1 MSGEQVISGTI
12 LAGDELELIDGYICI
27 KEGVIKEIGEE
38 KRETDNII
46 APCFVNA
53 HTHIG
58 DSVFKDPP
66 LGRYRGY
73 RLERDLDL
81 LVKPPDGLK
90 HQILHRTSYNKLVE
104 SMKSS
109 IKDMINTGT
118 GAFADFR
125 ESGVTGI
132 QALKEAIDDT
142 NIDNIIL
149 GRPTDTEGPES
160 NAISEIDRILKN
172 TKGLGISGVNDMD
185 MKLLEKISDYTRKN
199 KGLFAIHAG
208 EKQRSDISE
217 ALSLKPDLMV
227 HLTHANRQDLKDVSD
242 ENIPV
247 VACPRSNFTTGVG
260 MPPVADMLEEEINV
274 AIGTDNVMLNS
285 VNMFAEMET
294 LSKLFGIED
303 RQVFKMCTLK
313 GATALGLEKTGSIQE
328 GNLASLMVLNG
339 KSNNLSNIN
348 NPVSGIV
355 RRGRPDDILSIIR
368 A

>member
-1 MSGEQVISGTI
+1 MSGEQVISGII
-12 LAGDELELIDGYICI
+12 LAGDELEPVDGYVCV
-27 KEGVIKEIGEE
+27 KDGVIKEIGEE

-66 LGRYRGY
+66 LGKYRGY

-81 LVKPPDGLK
+81 LVKPPEGLK
-90 HQILHRTSYNKLVE
+90 HQVLRRTPYEKLVE
-104 SMKSS
+104 CMRSS
-109 IKDMINTGT
+109 IQDMIATGT

-125 ESGVTGI
+125 ESGVMGI
-132 QALKEAIDDT
+132 QALKEAVDNT
-142 NIDNIIL
+142 NIDNVIL
-149 GRPTDTEGPES
+149 GRPTNTDDPEKEV
-160 NAISEIDRILKN
+160 ISEVDRILKN
-172 TKGLGISGVNDMD
+172 AHGIGISGANDMD
-185 MKLLEKISDYTRKN
+185 MELLEAIDDYTRKSR
-199 KGLFAIHAG
+199 KMFAIHSG
-208 EKQRSDISE
+208 EKDRSCISK
-217 ALSLKPDLMV
+217 ALSLQPDLLV
-227 HLTHANRQDLKDVSD
+227 HLTHANRQDLKDVAD

-247 VACPRSNFTTGVG
+247 VVCPRSNFTTGVG
-260 MPPVADMLEEEINV
+260 MPPVTDMLEKGIDV
-274 AIGTDNVMLNS
+274 SVGTDNVMLNS
-285 VNMFAEMET
+285 VNMFSEMEM

-313 GATALGLEKTGSIQE
+313 GATTLGLEKTGPIQE
-328 GNLASLMVLNG
+328 GKSASLMILNG

-348 NPVSGIV
+348 NPISGIV